1 MTVSDLNRA
10 IQNIDDRYLEIA
22 DTPEKEIIQ
31 MTAQKNRKKMLML
44 ALVSCLVMGLGI
56 TAYAYGGEIVS
67 RFFGWGNNMEVTI
80 SHDENGSE
88 VSEVMVHTDNLNE
101 PVQIRDGRMIFV
113 VNEENIDITD
123 KVTTEEAY
131 QYEYKDA
138 DGIIHLW
145 LVGLLEE
152 GILEHYG
159 YAEYLKDD
167 NGDWIGGYSARINA
181 EPDGHVSAK
190 WLEIAKENNVIPW

>member
-10 IQNIDDRYLEIA
+10 IQNIDGRYLDIA
-22 DTPEKEIIQ
+22 DAPEKEIIQ
-31 MTAQKNRKKMLML
+31 MTIHNNRKKILML
-44 ALVSCLVMGLGI
+44 VLAACLVMGLGI
-56 TAYAYGGEIVS
+56 TAFAYGGAIVS
-67 RFFGWGNNMEVTI
+67 RFFGWGNNMEVST
-80 SHDENGSE
+80 STDEDGSE
-88 VSEVMVHTDNLNE
+88 ISTVIVHTDSLTE

-113 VNEENIDITD
+113 VNEESIDITD
-123 KVTTEEAY
+123 KVSTEEAY

-138 DGIIHLW
+138 DGITHFW

-152 GILEHYG
+152 GVLEHYG
-159 YAEYLKDD
+159 YAEYLKND

-181 EPDGHVSAK
+181 EPDGHTAAQ